1 MCVAYFWLKAHSQLL
16 LLIAF
21 NRDEFL
27 ERPTNSLHLWD
38 DESGIIGGRDAVNG
52 GTWLG
57 LTRSGRFA
65 FVTNF
70 REVRLI
76 CGHPTHWCCQR
87 MSPADKIIRMCRKN
101 LRRAA
106 MFCRQHLCS
115 HKCTLPAGP
124 L

>member
-27 ERPTNSLHLWD
+27 ERPTDPLHLWD

-76 CGHPTHWCCQR
+76 RTPYALVL
-87 MSPADKIIRMCRKN
+87 PADVASGQYHPDVSKEPAPR
-101 LRRAA
+101 L
-106 MFCRQHLCS
+106 HVLPP
-115 HKCTLPAGP
+115 KCTLPAGP